1 MLLIDNVI
9 TSIIFE
15 ALLGVFLL
23 DTYYN
28 VRSNKKDNIVE
39 QWINKDQPVVE
50 GYTIFGNVFKKFGN
64 VNDQDHINKGPQDNF
79 TKFVVETKVFFHTAL
94 IIFSILAFFYLNG
107 GMFVSMIDKKFR
119 TKSSHILQPGKGV
132 YHISIQTWPRN
143 NFFLKKD
150 ND

>member
-79 TKFVVETKVFFHTAL
+79 TKFVVETKVYFHTAL

-107 GMFVSMIDKKFR
+107 RMFVSMIDKN
-119 TKSSHILQPGKGV
+119 LE
-132 YHISIQTWPRN
+132 RN
-143 NFFLKKD
+143 HLTYFNRAKEYTTFPYKLGPEITFF
-150 ND
+150 